1 MKLKPIGK
9 NVILSVLDG
18 GKVTESGI
26 ILKVSINPDRGL
38 VEAVGG
44 DVTQVKV
51 GDEVFLDWNNTIEI
65 DSTEYRLISED
76 NIIWVYND

>member
-76 NIIWVYND
+76 NIIWVYEE